1 LLTLANGRTI
11 DVMRQRGSVFKR
23 CDHPKNGWTRCSH
36 AWTVVVSAGNDVA
49 GNPRQ
54 VWRTVRGSREDANR
68 ELTKLLHDRDEGR
81 LASAQSLTVETYLI
95 EQWLPHQKTRIRDST
110 WHRYDELVRGYVLPV
125 AGGTKLQRLRPID
138 VQRVVDSMLK
148 QGRAPRTVVQAYRV
162 LSSSLTQAVRW
173 QLIATNPA
181 AAVKPPRV
189 ERATLDV
196 PDREAVLAIMEAA
209 KGSWLE
215 TPLFVAAT
223 TGIRRG
229 ELIGLRWREVDLKK
243 GLLRITAAVQR
254 VDGDLVL
261 VEPKSAMGRRTVGIP
276 EMTVTVLGG
285 VRTEQAKRRLLL
297 GEAWRDLD
305 LVIERGDG
313 APVDPDSLTHAF
325 RTLVRSIGRSGVRL
339 HDLRH
344 AYATALL
351 RADVHPK
358 IVSEAL
364 GHSSTAFTMDTY
376 SHVIPSMQ
384 QAAAAAIE
392 QALGESP

>member
-1 LLTLANGRTI
+1 
-11 DVMRQRGSVFKR
+11 MRQRGSVFKR
-23 CDHPKNGWTRCSH
+23 CEHPKNGWSRCAH

-81 LASAQSLTVETYLI
+81 LAAAQSLTVESYLT
-95 EQWLPHQKTRIRDST
+95 EQWLPHQKTRIRAST

-125 AGGTKLQRLRPID
+125 AGSTKLQRLRPID

-215 TPLFVAAT
+215 PPLLIAAT
-223 TGIRRG
+223 TGLRRG
-229 ELIGLRWREVDLKK
+229 ELLGLRWREVDLKK

-254 VDGDLVL
+254 VDGDLLL
-261 VEPKSAMGRRTVGIP
+261 VEPKSARGRRTVGIP
-276 EMTVTVLGG
+276 EMTVKLLGS
-285 VRTEQAKRRLLL
+285 VRKEQASRRLLL
-297 GEAWRDLD
+297 GEAWQDLD
-305 LVIERGDG
+305 LVIEKGDG
-313 APVDPDSLTHAF
+313 GPVDPDSLTHAF
-325 RTLVRSIGRSGVRL
+325 GKLVRSIGRPGVRL

-384 QAAAAAIE
+384 RAAADAIE
-392 QALGESP
+392 QVFGNP